1 MTLTEFVN
9 MLFSVNNDAIIRV
22 FECDGD
28 VDQYIAGDRGGLLFS
43 FQSSMQ
49 AHVFLREEYANA
61 KVQNFYAAARDEVY
75 IVVEPEHDTPIE

>member
-9 MLFSVNNDAIIRV
+9 MLFSTDNDAIIRV
-22 FECDGD
+22 FECDED

-43 FQSSMQ
+43 FQSPMR

-61 KVQNFYAAARDEVY
+61 KVKNFYAAARNEVY
-75 IVVEPEHDTPIE
+75 VIIEPQHDTPTE

>member
-28 VDQYIAGDRGGLLFS
+28 VDRYIAG
-43 FQSSMQ
+43 
-49 AHVFLREEYANA
+49 N
-61 KVQNFYAAARDEVY
+61 
-75 IVVEPEHDTPIE
+75 